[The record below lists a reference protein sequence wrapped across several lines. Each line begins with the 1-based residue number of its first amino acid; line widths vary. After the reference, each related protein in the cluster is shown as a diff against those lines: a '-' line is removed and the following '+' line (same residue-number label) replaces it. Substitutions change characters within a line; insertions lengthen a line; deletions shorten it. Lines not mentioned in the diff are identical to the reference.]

1 MAKRLADSGFFQE
14 DDENDDEGEGAAA
27 TKIVQC
33 DDDVEDMSGC
43 EDGGDCGDDD
53 AGRTAAE
60 AAAILTDGRYMCVER
75 YSQQTQAVAC
85 GDHVL
90 CKLRPTFV
98 RSSTPTTPAFVP
110 CPCSTLVISCKQ
122 CVCECFECLHSQTLC
137 LHVEHSQTLCLHEI
151 TRVRPLVR
159 TGDFHHPF
167 YGSPGRVMSIFLLIQ
182 FRTGDLSP
190 FSGIH

>member
-1 MAKRLADSGFFQE
+1 ME

-90 CKLRPTFV
+90 CKLRSGWVFGEV
-98 RSSTPTTPAFVP
+98 ASR
-110 CPCSTLVISCKQ
+110 CG
-122 CVCECFECLHSQTLC
+122 
-137 LHVEHSQTLCLHEI
+137 
-151 TRVRPLVR
+151 
-159 TGDFHHPF
+159 GDGGFT
-167 YGSPGRVMSIFLLIQ
+167 S
-182 FRTGDLSP
+182 
-190 FSGIH
+190 FSGKKIMRNFKVSL